1 MIDGTFEKEFLAVSS
16 RSMLARRW
24 DAAGPR
30 FCAARVPAVACGR
43 RLWAGLSGI
52 AAWSKGGLACLA
64 GTGRMRGR
72 SGLRARKGWTPAR
85 GVFLGAGFGK
95 RCLLFAITISK

>member
-30 FCAARVPAVACGR
+30 FCAARVPAVTCGR
-43 RLWAGLSGI
+43 RLW
-52 AAWSKGGLACLA
+52 
-64 GTGRMRGR
+64 
-72 SGLRARKGWTPAR
+72 ARKGWTPAR
-85 GVFLGAGFGK
+85 GVFRALDLASDVF
-95 RCLLFAITISK
+95 CSLLLL